1 MSQPERFAISRQ
13 IRLAA
18 GLVLALL
25 LALAAPVGAWAK
37 GPVEATFRV
46 DTGAMELGIVWSAV
60 PAPGQRLPPEAWAM
74 QEPVYGPVTELFL
87 PGTYDVTGDAG
98 DTVFFGRVVITRK
111 GPNDFVIPVSAELS
125 PAGEDSES
133 LEEGHYCPG
142 TDTCRIKDATG
153 LTFLLP
159 AGWTSDAPFLAET
172 GGGVVADAPTVTFTG
187 PGGHQVLVLNPI
199 RWIESNGTCADS
211 AVGPLCIFGAPD
223 GVALAAL
230 AVILPSLFYT
240 PL

>member
-1 MSQPERFAISRQ
+1 MSQQERFAISPP

-18 GLVLALL
+18 GLALALL

-37 GPVEATFRV
+37 GPIEATFRA
-46 DTGAMELGIVWSAV
+46 DTGAIELGIAWSAV
-60 PAPGQRLPPEAWAM
+60 PAPGQKLPPEAWAM
-74 QEPVYGPVTELFL
+74 QEPVQGPITELFL

-98 DTVFFGRVVITRK
+98 DTVFFARVVITRK

-125 PAGEDSES
+125 SAGEDSRS
-133 LEEGHYCPG
+133 LEEGRLCTG
-142 TDTCRIKDATG
+142 SKACLIEDATG

-172 GGGVVADAPTVTFTG
+172 AGGVVADAPTVTFTG
-187 PGGHQVLVLNPI
+187 PGGHQVLVFNPI
-199 RWIESNGTCADS
+199 RWIESNGTCAQS
-211 AVGPLCIFGAPD
+211 PVGPLCIFGPPD
-223 GVALAAL
+223 GVSLAAF
-230 AVILPSLFYT
+230 AVILPSLSYT